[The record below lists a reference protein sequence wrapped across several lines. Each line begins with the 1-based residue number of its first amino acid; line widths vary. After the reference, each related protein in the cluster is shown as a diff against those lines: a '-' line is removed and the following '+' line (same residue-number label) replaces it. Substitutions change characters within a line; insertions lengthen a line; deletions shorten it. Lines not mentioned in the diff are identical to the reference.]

1 MEVQRLQAKIQEA
14 EARASASQRIAE
26 EAQRELR
33 AVVAASN
40 SPVASQA
47 RQAIDAEKA
56 ILRQQLMVGVLNTLV
71 CLCTLAAI
79 VFPLP
84 FMLCVLRLFSGE
96 QEAQAALQSVKAEKQ
111 ALEECLSATA
121 SAQRHT
127 PNSAQAAPVTPQ
139 PHRSGNP
146 SSAKLSEGEY
156 TLQRSASEK
165 P

>member
-56 ILRQQLMVGVLNTLV
+56 ILRQQLMVGVLITLV
-71 CLCTLAAI
+71 CLCTLMAI
-79 VFPLP
+79 P

-146 SSAKLSEGEY
+146 SSAKLSEGEDS
-156 TLQRSASEK
+156 LQCSASER